1 MRRQRFT
8 LIELLV
14 VIAIIAILAAM
25 LLPALSKAR
34 DKARSISCVNQQ
46 KQSMLGLLM
55 YADDH
60 NGWGPWR
67 YRYTEEGPSGP
78 IFGSKTHA
86 GEVRWVGYLY
96 YLSYIQEYKIMV
108 CPITEGDIRSARGD
122 FTSTLAQVHSYGM
135 TTNHATTNS
144 VPTRIGAID
153 NPSSKVYL
161 ADSIYYMTWSSINRW
176 LPHTFLQT
184 ALPTDNTTQTVH
196 LRHGGMANAAFMDG
210 HVQASKGAEFKNSG
224 IQGGRRADFTMVGF

>member
-1 MRRQRFT
+1 
-8 LIELLV
+8 
-14 VIAIIAILAAM
+14 
-25 LLPALSKAR
+25 
-34 DKARSISCVNQQ
+34 
-46 KQSMLGLLM
+46 
-55 YADDH
+55 
-60 NGWGPWR
+60 
-67 YRYTEEGPSGP
+67 
-78 IFGSKTHA
+78 
-86 GEVRWVGYLY
+86 
-96 YLSYIQEYKIMV
+96 
-108 CPITEGDIRSARGD
+108 
-122 FTSTLAQVHSYGM
+122 M

-210 HVQASKGAEFKNSG
+210 HVQASKGAEFKDSG
-224 IQGGRRADFTMVGF
+224 FMGGRRADLSIVRF